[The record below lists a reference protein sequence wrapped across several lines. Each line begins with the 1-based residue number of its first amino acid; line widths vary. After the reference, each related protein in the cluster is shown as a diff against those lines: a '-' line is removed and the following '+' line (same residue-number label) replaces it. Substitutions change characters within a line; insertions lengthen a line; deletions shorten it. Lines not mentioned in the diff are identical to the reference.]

1 MSAAAERSLFATKG
15 RAAPNGAKSPAAPD
29 PAPHAPQHAGGE
41 AGPLAGAARVRAE
54 APAQAPLPLIDAADK
69 DPSRHAAAP
78 AHAETH
84 PAGSLLTFRLRGAPG
99 KSALTDEIKSALL
112 ESGTTGAAAEVPAP
126 QAVPA
131 PPRAAPA
138 PRDPEPAQLE
148 FERPEPAPPTPAPAA
163 PAMRRPDGL
172 SSSRIDR
179 PLFPRP
185 SPARDETPPAQ
196 APMPAFVA
204 PRPSAARTVL
214 PAAAAVLAVA
224 VVGWLIADSEPPAS
238 TAAPDAVAQPA
249 AATSGA
255 EPETGLDAAAADTA
269 TATPVM
275 EQAVA
280 PAEPVPA
287 PLLPPATPETESP
300 AAAVSPP
307 AIVPTPAPDAPAT
320 AMPTVLPAA
329 ETPPAVT
336 LPAETP
342 PAVPA
347 TASSVDG
354 PAAAA
359 APTLDV
365 VRVEPDA
372 PPVLA
377 GRAAPGSEL
386 IVLDNGAP
394 IGTAIADVNGEW
406 ALVSDTPLP
415 AGRHEF
421 SLALKTPDGAV
432 VVEQADTPPDA
443 APGSSVEPGAEGL
456 PVPPQK
462 PAPGASLEAAP
473 GTLSAALPARLY
485 VIQLASVPSVADA
498 EREWA
503 RLQQAHPAQL
513 GGRAVEVNAA
523 EVGDRG
529 TFYRVRIGPF
539 ADRDAARELCR
550 ELNAVGQECLVIR
563 AAAG

>member
-15 RAAPNGAKSPAAPD
+15 RAAPNGAKVPAAPD
-29 PAPHAPQHAGGE
+29 AAPHAAQPAAQHPGGE
-41 AGPLAGAARVRAE
+41 AGPLPGTARAQIE
-54 APAQAPLPLIDAADK
+54 APAQAPLPLIDAADR
-69 DPSRHAAAP
+69 DPARDPARHAAAP
-78 AHAETH
+78 THAETH

-112 ESGTTGAAAEVPAP
+112 VPSATVAETPAP
-126 QAVPA
+126 QAAAPDPA
-131 PPRAAPA
+131 RAAPTL
-138 PRDPEPAQLE
+138 RDPEPAQLE
-148 FERPEPAPPTPAPAA
+148 LKRPEPAPAPAT
-163 PAMRRPDGL
+163 PDMRRPGDL

-185 SPARDETPPAQ
+185 SATRDEGTPIQ
-196 APMPAFVA
+196 APVPVFVA

-214 PAAAAVLAVA
+214 PIAVAVLAVA

-238 TAAPDAVAQPA
+238 TAAPDAAAQPA

-255 EPETGLDAAAADTA
+255 EPETGLDTAAADTA
-269 TATPVM
+269 AAVQVAGPAM
-275 EQAVA
+275 EQAAA

-287 PLLPPATPETESP
+287 PHLPPAAPEPQS
-300 AAAVSPP
+300 AAVLPP
-307 AIVPTPAPDAPAT
+307 AIVPAPAPDATAA
-320 AMPTVLPAA
+320 AMPTGLPAA
-329 ETPPAVT
+329 ETPPAV
-336 LPAETP
+336 PAIGG
-342 PAVPA
+342 AA
-347 TASSVDG
+347 DS
-354 PAAAA
+354 PAAVD

-386 IVLDNGAP
+386 IVLDNGTP
-394 IGTAIADVNGEW
+394 IGTATADVNGEW
-406 ALVSDTPLP
+406 ALVSDAPLP

-432 VVEQADTPPDA
+432 VVEQADTQPDA
-443 APGSSVEPGAEGL
+443 ASGSSVEPGAEDL
-456 PVPPQK
+456 LVPPQK
-462 PAPGASLEAAP
+462 PAPGAMLEAAP
-473 GTLSAALPARLY
+473 GTPSAALPARLY

-503 RLQQAHPAQL
+503 RLQQAHPTQL
-513 GGRAVEVNAA
+513 GGRTVEVNAA

-539 ADRDAARELCR
+539 VDRDAARELCR
-550 ELNAVGQECLVIR
+550 ELNAAGQECLVVR

>member
-15 RAAPNGAKSPAAPD
+15 RAAPNGAGGPAAPD
-29 PAPHAPQHAGGE
+29 AASHAAQHAAQHPVGE
-41 AGPLAGAARVRAE
+41 AGPLPGTARARTD

-69 DPSRHAAAP
+69 DPARHAAAP
-78 AHAETH
+78 THAETH

-99 KSALTDEIKSALL
+99 KSALTDEIRSALL
-112 ESGTTGAAAEVPAP
+112 APAATVADAAEPPALQAPPAP
-126 QAVPA
+126 AH
-131 PPRAAPA
+131 AAPTS
-138 PRDPEPAQLE
+138 RDPEPAQLE
-148 FERPEPAPPTPAPAA
+148 LKRPEPAPAPAT
-163 PAMRRPDGL
+163 PDMRRPGDS

-185 SPARDETPPAQ
+185 SAGREKATPAQ
-196 APMPAFVA
+196 APVPVFVA

-214 PAAAAVLAVA
+214 PAAIAVLAVA

-238 TAAPDAVAQPA
+238 TAAPDAAEQPA
-249 AATSGA
+249 AATSGTD
-255 EPETGLDAAAADTA
+255 PETGLDTAAADTA
-269 TATPVM
+269 TPEQVP
-275 EQAVA
+275 EQAAA
-280 PAEPVPA
+280 PAESVPA
-287 PLLPPATPETESP
+287 PLLPPAAPEPQSAAPLP
-300 AAAVSPP
+300 AAIA
-307 AIVPTPAPDAPAT
+307 PAPVPDAT
-320 AMPTVLPAA
+320 AAEMATGLPAA
-329 ETPPAVT
+329 ETP
-336 LPAETP
+336 LAETP

-347 TASSVDG
+347 IGG
-354 PAAAA
+354 PADSPAAVDL
-359 APTLDV
+359 PTLDV

-394 IGTAIADVNGEW
+394 IGTATADVNGEW
-406 ALVSDTPLP
+406 ALVSDAPLP

-432 VVEQADTPPDA
+432 VVEQPDA
-443 APGSSVEPGAEGL
+443 ASGSSVEPGAEDL
-456 PVPPQK
+456 LVPPQK
-462 PAPGASLEAAP
+462 PAPGAALDAAP
-473 GTLSAALPARLY
+473 GTPSAALPARLY

-498 EREWA
+498 EREWT

-550 ELNAVGQECLVIR
+550 ELNAAGQECLVIR
-563 AAAG
+563 AAATG